1 MDNPKQ
7 VYEARNL
14 PEAELVKGLLE
25 SEGIPS
31 TVQAGA
37 LEAAFGE
44 LTGNAET
51 LPSVWVD
58 DPDLAKA
65 AQIIDEFKQR
75 PPASQASSKW
85 TCPKCGEVLEG
96 QFSSCWKCNTQRTD
110 IA

>member
-14 PEAELVKGLLE
+14 PEAELIKSLLQ
-25 SEGIPS
+25 SEGIAG
-31 TVQAGA
+31 TVQTGP

-51 LPSVWVD
+51 LPSVWVN
-58 DPDLAKA
+58 DPDFNKA
-65 AQIIDEFKQR
+65 TQIIEEFKQR
-75 PPASQASSKW
+75 PPAQASSKW
-85 TCPKCGEVLEG
+85 TCPTCGEVLEG
-96 QFSSCWKCNTQRTD
+96 QFSSCWKCNTQRTE